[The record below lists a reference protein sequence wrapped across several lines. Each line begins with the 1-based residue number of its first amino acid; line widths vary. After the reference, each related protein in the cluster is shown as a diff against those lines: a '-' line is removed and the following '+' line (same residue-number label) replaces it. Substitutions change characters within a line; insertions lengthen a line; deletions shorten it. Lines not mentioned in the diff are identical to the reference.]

1 MLKPKYLEQLPAGM
15 VDLYSQVEQ
24 DILADMARR
33 ISTYDYWIP
42 AADWQYQKLVG
53 MGNFHSYIMEALAA
67 RTGKSR
73 KELEQLMQD
82 AGAKTLQTDTRIYRA
97 QGLSPPS
104 LASSEALRKVLAD
117 GLKQTGGLF
126 ENLTST
132 TADTATRQFEKA
144 LDRAWLQ
151 ITSGAFDRQTAVRMA
166 VKDLSRQGV
175 GAITYPSGHVDT
187 LEVAV
192 RRAVVTG
199 VNQTALRL
207 QEALA
212 DEMGCDL
219 VETTAHSGARPSHA
233 VWQGQVFSR
242 KGRSKKYPNFR
253 KSTGYGTGDG
263 LGGWNCRH
271 SFYPYYE
278 GSPRAYSAKDLAEMD
293 AKKIPYN
300 GQMLTEYE
308 ASQQQRYI
316 ERQIRRWKREE
327 AAMAAAGESTE
338 EAVAKVAQW
347 QERQRDFVKQTGLK
361 RQYDREQIVST
372 GTKKTVEKASK
383 SAILTDKD
391 VRAINTYKS
400 ARSFGLN
407 AALRGEAPMTEEMQ
421 TIARDIDAALEKL
434 PIYKGTVYRSLRS
447 EEMVD
452 AAAFQALHQPGQ
464 IVTYS
469 AYTSSGT
476 EVYDPSMDIQLVIQ
490 SKRGRDMRKYNP
502 AEKEVLF
509 SRNSRFV
516 VDKREGNTIWLTEI

>member
-42 AADWQYQKLVG
+42 AADWQYQKLIG
-53 MGNFHSYIMEALAA
+53 MGNFHSYIMEALSAQ
-67 RTGKSR
+67 TGKSR
-73 KELEQLMQD
+73 EELEQLMQE
-82 AGAKTLQTDTRIYRA
+82 AGAETLRTDTRIYKA

-104 LASSEALRKVLAD
+104 LASSEAMRKVLAD
-117 GLKQTGGLF
+117 GLKQTSGLF
-126 ENLTST
+126 ENLTSS
-132 TADTATRQFEKA
+132 TAETATRQFEQA

-233 VWQGQVFSR
+233 IWQGRVFSR
-242 KGRSKKYPNFR
+242 KGQSRKYPDFR
-253 KSTGYGTGDG
+253 KATGYGTGDG

-327 AAMAAAGESTE
+327 NAMAAAGESTE
-338 EAVAKVAQW
+338 EAAAKVAQW
-347 QERQRDFVKQTGLK
+347 QGRQRDFVKQTGLK
-361 RQYDREQIVST
+361 RQYDREQIVSA
-372 GTKKTVEKASK
+372 GAKKTVEKASK

-391 VRAINTYKS
+391 IRAINTYKS
-400 ARSFGLN
+400 ARSFNLN
-407 AALRGEAPMTEEMQ
+407 AALRGEAPMKEEMQ
-421 TIARDIDAALEKL
+421 AVVRDIDAALDKL
-434 PIYKGTVYRSLRS
+434 PVYTGTVYRSLTS
-447 EEMVD
+447 DMMPDV
-452 AAAFQALHQPGQ
+452 ALFWDQHKIGE
-464 IVTYS
+464 IVTYP

-476 EVYDPSMDIQLVIQ
+476 EVYDSSMDIQLIIQ
-490 SKRGRDMRKYNP
+490 SKRGRDMREYNP
-502 AEKEVLF
+502 METEVVF
-509 SRNSRFV
+509 KRNSRFRV
-516 VDKREGNTIWLTEI
+516 EKREGNKLWLTEV